1 MLQQSRGI
9 VLHTLRYGD
18 EALIVHILTEASGCQ
33 SFMVRMSHSRRK
45 PSPHVLMQP
54 LALLDL
60 SWEEKARSSIHRPKS
75 VAVGTP
81 LVSIPFDPHKTSI
94 ALFLSEFLHHALRAE
109 PSSPGLF
116 DYLYHSV
123 LWLDAARSDFAN
135 FHLVFLLRLTRFLGL
150 FPEVDAATVGGYF
163 DLEACTFTARPPLH
177 GHFLEPQDTARLP
190 LLLRMRYETMHL
202 FRLSG
207 RERNRFLQLLND
219 YYRLHCPGFPEL
231 KSLSV
236 LREVFA

>member
-1 MLQQSRGI
+1 MTHEQVI
-9 VLHTLRYGD
+9 VLHTFRYG
-18 EALIVHILTEASGCQ
+18 ESGHIVQVLSREHGLLSC
-33 SFMVRMSHSRRK
+33 MVKGRRR
-45 PSPHVLMQP
+45 SPLPPVLMQP
-54 LALLDL
+54 LSLVDVVMDVRPNRQFQFLRESAPLALYDGIAGNPAKNAMALFLCEILCRALRESPADVRL
-60 SWEEKARSSIHRPKS
+60 FDFVADS
-75 VAVGTP
+75 VAVLNRVERG
-81 LVSIPFDPHKTSI
+81 V
-94 ALFLSEFLHHALRAE
+94 
-109 PSSPGLF
+109 
-116 DYLYHSV
+116 
-123 LWLDAARSDFAN
+123 AN

-163 DLEACTFTARPPLH
+163 DLEACTFTAKPPLH